1 MKKIIIFLIF
11 AQTVFCLPIDSNI
24 FKYFPLKVGNR
35 WTWHGFAYPIM
46 PPLNVSQKI
55 ISARLINNHLYYFSK
70 LDYFQNNG
78 TIQYTIYNYCRI
90 DSLTGNLYTYDTIS
104 NADCLMDSL
113 NIRKNDSAYSC
124 GGKWYRCDDTANYN
138 IFNLNIK
145 SKSFY
150 WTNYFEGGERHRLAL
165 GIGRVRIDQYGAQ
178 FSMGHTLQGCL
189 INGVLYGDTSLVGIN
204 QISTAIP
211 IDYSLSQNYP
221 NPFNPATKI
230 KFQIPLLRGVD
241 VPSTRDG
248 PGVLT
253 RLRIY
258 DALGREVQTL
268 VNEALSP
275 GIYEVDFDGSNL
287 PSGVYFY
294 ELASGNFF
302 ESKKMLLV
310 K

>member
-24 FKYFPLKVGNR
+24 FKYFPLKIGNI
-35 WTWHGFAYPIM
+35 WTWHGFAYPYQ
-46 PPLNVSQKI
+46 PPPNERQKI
-55 ISARLINNHLYYFSK
+55 LNTRLINNHLYYFSK
-70 LDYFQNNG
+70 HDFLQNG
-78 TIQYTIYNYCRI
+78 TVLTSYSYRRI
-90 DSLTGNLYTYDTIS
+90 DSLTGNFYNYDTI
-104 NADCLMDSL
+104 NHADCLMDSL

-150 WTNYFEGGERHRLAL
+150 WTNYFEGGDRHILAL
-165 GIGRVRIDQYGAQ
+165 GIGRVRDEQYGAQ

-204 QISTAIP
+204 QISTEIP

-221 NPFNPATKI
+221 NPFNPSTKI
-230 KFQIPLLRGVD
+230 TFQIPLSRGVSEGQ
-241 VPSTRDG
+241 V
-248 PGVLT
+248 VLT
-253 RLRIY
+253 SLIVY
-258 DALGREVQTL
+258 DALGREIQTF
-268 VNEALSP
+268 VNENLSP
-275 GIYEVDFDGSNL
+275 GTYEVDFDGSNL

-294 ELASGNFF
+294 KLSSNDINLT
-302 ESKKMLLV
+302 KKMVLI